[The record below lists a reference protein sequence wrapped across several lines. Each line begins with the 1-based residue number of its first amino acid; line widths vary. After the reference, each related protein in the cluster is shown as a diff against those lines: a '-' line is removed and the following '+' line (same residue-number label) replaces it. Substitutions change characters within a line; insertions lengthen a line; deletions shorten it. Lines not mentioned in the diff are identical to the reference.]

1 MKIEIT
7 KKFRKQVS
15 KSTDRLT
22 KKKLHKIIQQT
33 QNANTL
39 SEIPKLKKLKGY
51 KQTYRIRLGEYRIGI
66 HIQDNTIIF
75 AAFDHRANIYKY
87 FP

>member
-7 KKFRKQVS
+7 KKFGKQVS
-15 KSTDRLT
+15 KSADSAT
-22 KKKLHKIIQQT
+22 KRKLHEIISQI

-39 SEIPKLKKLKGY
+39 KEIPKLKKLKGN
-51 KQTYRIRLGEYRIGI
+51 KHTYRIRLGEYRIGI

-75 AAFDHRANIYKY
+75 AAFDHRSDIYKY